1 MDLIVSTDT
10 SIPHLSSAL
19 GKKTFML
26 LSSVCDWRWLMNT
39 DYSPW
44 YSSLKIFRKKEAVG
58 TWKDIFDEVIKA
70 LPAKL

>member
-1 MDLIVSTDT
+1 
-10 SIPHLSSAL
+10 
-19 GKKTFML
+19 
-26 LSSVCDWRWLMNT
+26 MNT